1 LPPPPRPRRKR
12 SQTRFSFSSLYYRK
26 LPLIIMIAHAVTSN
40 NISSLLQNIDQ
51 VLFMR
56 NRVTV
61 PSVSFVLSKYQ
72 FTKGQRDRLVRDFL
86 LDCKTG
92 PSWLYWVLDAE
103 AGTFRRDSFAG
114 SSAASA
120 PLDTLGE
127 YRKKAQYYVGLFCE
141 HSDKAMAVFE
151 FLLKKIPLQSLNA
164 SDLSMSLGGRT
175 DRRVSLIDFLHD
187 VTTFGAVPSGDVV
200 ALHRH
205 LLSYADIPSCFYL
218 NPSLKKTKHEKKEP
232 SPPTPVPTTTAV
244 KTHSSSVRA
253 AATVTDDSRSETR
266 IVRKR
271 RDDDNDDRVSSAKR
285 RRVIR
290 Y

>member
-1 LPPPPRPRRKR
+1 
-12 SQTRFSFSSLYYRK
+12 
-26 LPLIIMIAHAVTSN
+26 MIAHAVTSN
-40 NISSLLQNIDQ
+40 NISPLLQNIDQ

-56 NRVTV
+56 NRATV
-61 PSVSFVLSKYQ
+61 PSVSFVLSKYH
-72 FTKGQRDRLVRDFL
+72 FTKGQRERLVRDFL

-92 PSWLYWVLDAE
+92 PSWLYWVLDPE

-114 SSAASA
+114 SSEASA

-151 FLLKKIPLQSLNA
+151 FLLKKIPLQSLSA
-164 SDLSMSLGGRT
+164 SDLSMSLGGKT

-187 VTTFGAVPSGDVV
+187 VTTFEAVPSGDVM
-200 ALHRH
+200 ALHQH
-205 LLSYADIPSCFYL
+205 LCNYADIPSCFYA
-218 NPSLKKTKHEKKEP
+218 NPSLKKTKHVKKEP
-232 SPPTPVPTTTAV
+232 PPQPPQPPVVTTV
-244 KTHSSSVRA
+244 KTHSSVRP
-253 AATVTDDSRSETR
+253 VTDESETR

>member
-1 LPPPPRPRRKR
+1 MRVSGKFFFPPFLSLSRR
-12 SQTRFSFSSLYYRK
+12 

-56 NRVTV
+56 NRATV

-86 LDCKTG
+86 QDCKTG
-92 PSWLYWVLDAE
+92 PSWLYWVLDPE

-114 SSAASA
+114 SSAAASA

-187 VTTFGAVPSGDVV
+187 VTTFEAVPSSDVM

-205 LLSYADIPSCFYL
+205 LCTYADIPSCFYA

-232 SPPTPVPTTTAV
+232 SPQPASTAV
-244 KTHSSSVRA
+244 KTHSSVA
-253 AATVTDDSRSETR
+253 DDSRRSEVR

-271 RDDDNDDRVSSAKR
+271 RDDDNGGDDRVSSAKR
-285 RRVIR
+285 RRDIR